1 MDPLT
6 CPLGTSWCTDHEPPD
21 APDNWAECV
30 RIIGTV
36 VLDHGPATAGF
47 RSEARSVRSST
58 PSGKSKVIR
67 RL

>member
-1 MDPLT
+1 MEPLN
-6 CPLGTSWCTDHEPPD
+6 CPLGTSWCTDHEPAD

-47 RSEARSVRSST
+47 RSSPDDGAAGEVSDLRPAVR
-58 PSGKSKVIR
+58 R
-67 RL
+67 